1 MKKLL
6 QYLFEHKT
14 LTREQ
19 ARDVLV
25 EISEGRYNDHEITSF
40 VTVYLMRSIIIE
52 ELMGFRDALLSL
64 AVKVNLGVD
73 DALDIVGTGGDG
85 KDTFNI
91 STLACFIVAGAGQT
105 VVKHGNYGASSV
117 SGASNVMEQLG
128 YTFKNEEAVLAKEV
142 KEAGIC
148 FLHAPLFHPALKTVG
163 PIRRNIG
170 VRTFFNMLGPI
181 VNPAQP
187 KYQLIGVYNLE
198 MARIYNYVLQ
208 SIGKD
213 FTLIHSLDGYD
224 EIALTTDT
232 KVITN
237 KGEYI
242 MTPYQLGKKKVF
254 SQELHGGKTVEEAA
268 AIFKNIIQGKGTWS
282 QNAVVLSN
290 AAMALFV
297 TGKYDTYELAFQAAV
312 TSLESGAA
320 NKCLEKLISL
330 Q

>member
-19 ARDVLV
+19 AKEVLV
-25 EISEGRYNDHEITSF
+25 QISQGVYNEHEITSF
-40 VTVYLMRSIIIE
+40 VTVFLMRSITIN

-64 AVKVNLGVD
+64 AVKIDIGVENTI
-73 DALDIVGTGGDG
+73 DIVGTGGDG

-91 STLACFIVAGAGQT
+91 STLACFIVAGAGQP

-128 YTFKNEEAVLAKEV
+128 YVFKNEQAALSKEV

-187 KYQLIGVYNLE
+187 KFQLIGVYNLE

-208 SIGKD
+208 GLGKD

-254 SQELHGGKTVEEAA
+254 SEELHGGKTVEEAA
-268 AIFKNIIQGKGTWS
+268 DIFRNIIQGKGTWS

-297 TGKYDTYELAFQAAV
+297 TGKYENYDLAFQAAV
-312 TSLESGAA
+312 KSLESGAA
-320 NKCLEKLISL
+320 HDCLQKLIAL